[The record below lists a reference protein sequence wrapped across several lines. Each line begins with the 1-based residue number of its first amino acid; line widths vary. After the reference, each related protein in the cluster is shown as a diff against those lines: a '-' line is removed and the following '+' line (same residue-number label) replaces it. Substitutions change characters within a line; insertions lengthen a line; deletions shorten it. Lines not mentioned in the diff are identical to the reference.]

1 MTDSPITFDKGP
13 RPRTSILEDLLDID
27 ARLLAQVARRI
38 RLLQRAA
45 KGRQVLDRELEKQ
58 LWSAFDQMGR
68 QQNLDPRLAR
78 QLFALL
84 GSFGLE
90 AQPQRRAADKPFTLI
105 PRSEAADV
113 DITGP
118 RSRAH
123 TRLLAVLA
131 AATGQPVRLTGVV
144 LSDPLIELVKALNQC
159 GAHLAWADD
168 GLTGSPLEK
177 SSDEFPLMFE
187 DVLVFAGEEPFTLYV
202 LLAMALRDAGRSK
215 FAGGAGLKSL
225 DLRPLDVLLPQLG
238 ARLAPMNPRTR
249 GLPARLESGGRM
261 ASRIE
266 LAPETPPLFAQ
277 AVAISAWSYPD
288 GLRLALSSEPHA
300 AAAQAAALDDA
311 VAVLNLC
318 QVKAQRKGDEYVIP
332 AGKPKLPKAPDLPLD
347 PALSAYV
354 LAIPALAGGFARIA
368 GQLVL
373 PAQVLADFKTLGLAP
388 AFEGGAAVCR
398 NAALSPNQ
406 SLGMGRD
413 PKYLPLALALA
424 LKAGG
429 AVLALPSGPAGTV
442 ARAWVLDLL
451 DRLGVRFEM
460 SDEPGDDKITV
471 TSGPQLPW
479 EGVWTAP
486 DAWTTMGLALVSFIR
501 PGIALDNPGGLA
513 ALWPRF
519 WALFNSLPI
528 ARDLAPAPK
537 EPEKHDTKPR
547 NRRVR
552 VTE

>member
-13 RPRTSILEDLLDID
+13 RPRTTILEDLLDID

-38 RLLQRAA
+38 RLVQRAA
-45 KGRQVLDRELEKQ
+45 KGRQVLDRDLEKQ
-58 LWSAFDQMGR
+58 LWSGFDQMSR

-105 PRSEAADV
+105 PRSESADV

-118 RSRAH
+118 RSRVH

-131 AATGQPVRLTGVV
+131 AATGQPVRLSGVV

-168 GLTGSPLEK
+168 ALTGSPLEK
-177 SSDEFPLMFE
+177 QTDEFPLMFE

-225 DLRPLDVLLPQLG
+225 DLRPLDALLPLLG

-277 AVAISAWSYPD
+277 ALAIAAWSYPE
-288 GLRLALSSEPHA
+288 GLRLALSKEPNA

-311 VAVLNLC
+311 VSVLNLS

-347 PALSAYV
+347 QALSAYV
-354 LAIPALAGGFARIA
+354 LALPAMAGGFARLS
-368 GQLVL
+368 GQLTL
-373 PAQVLADFKTLGLAP
+373 PAQVLADFNALGLAP
-388 AFEGGAAVCR
+388 TFDGGAATCR
-398 NAALSPNQ
+398 NASLSPCQN
-406 SLGMGRD
+406 LGMGRD
-413 PKYLPLALALA
+413 AKYLALALALA

-429 AVLALPSGPAGTV
+429 ATVALPAGPAGTV
-442 ARAWVLDLL
+442 ARAWAVDLL
-451 DRLGVRFEM
+451 DRLGARFDM
-460 SDEPGDDKITV
+460 GDEPGDDTITI
-471 TSGPQLPW
+471 TSGPQMAW

-486 DAWTTMGLALVSFIR
+486 DAWSTMGLALISFIR

-528 ARDLAPAPK
+528 ARDPAPAPK

-552 VTE
+552 ISE

>member
-1 MTDSPITFDKGP
+1 MTDRPITFDKGP
-13 RPRTSILEDLLDID
+13 RPQTTILEDLLDID

-38 RLLQRAA
+38 KLVQRVA

-58 LWSAFDQMGR
+58 LWSAFDQMSR

-90 AQPQRRAADKPFTLI
+90 AQPQRRAADKPFTLV
-105 PRSEAADV
+105 PRSEAADMDV
-113 DITGP
+113 TGP

-131 AATGQPVRLTGVV
+131 AATDQSTRLAGAV

-159 GAHLAWADD
+159 GAHLSWAEDA
-168 GLTGSPLEK
+168 LENSTVGK
-177 SSDEFPLMFE
+177 PKDAFPLKFE
-187 DVLVFAGEEPFTLYV
+187 EVLVFAGEEPFTLYV
-202 LLAMALRDAGRSK
+202 LVAMALRDAGRSK
-215 FAGGAGLKSL
+215 FAGGASLKSL
-225 DLRPLDVLLPQLG
+225 DLRPLDALLPSLG

-277 AVAISAWSYPD
+277 ALAISAWSYPE
-288 GLRLALSSEPHA
+288 GLRIVLSTDARA
-300 AAAQAAALDDA
+300 AEAQAAALDEA
-311 VAVLNLC
+311 VSVLNLC
-318 QVKAQRKGDEYVIP
+318 QVKALRKNDEYVIP
-332 AGKPKLPKAPDLPLD
+332 AAAPKLPKAPALPMD
-347 PALSAYV
+347 PALAAYV
-354 LAIPALAGGFARIA
+354 LAVPAMAGGFARLTGELA
-368 GQLVL
+368 LAA
-373 PAQVLADFKTLGLAP
+373 PVLADFKALGLAP
-388 AFEGGAAVCR
+388 AFEGGAAICR
-398 NAALSPNQ
+398 NAPLNAGQ
-406 SLGMGRD
+406 SLSMGRD
-413 PKYLPLALALA
+413 PRYLPLALALA

-429 AVLALPSGPAGTV
+429 AIVALPSGLAGTV
-442 ARAWVLDLL
+442 SRAWAMDLL
-451 DRLGVRFEM
+451 DRLGATFT
-460 SDEPGDDKITV
+460 STDEPGDDTLV
-471 TSGPQLPW
+471 LTSGPQGAW
-479 EGVWTAP
+479 QGVWTAP
-486 DAWTTMGLALVSFIR
+486 DAWCTLGLALMSFIR

-528 ARDLAPAPK
+528 ARDPAPAPK
-537 EPEKHDTKPR
+537 EPEKHDAKPK

-552 VTE
+552 VSG

>member
-225 DLRPLDVLLPQLG
+225 DLRPLDALLPLLG

-277 AVAISAWSYPD
+277 ALAISAWSYPD
-288 GLRLALSSEPHA
+288 GLRLALSSEPYA

-354 LAIPALAGGFARIA
+354 LAIPAMAGGFARIT

-373 PAQVLADFKTLGLAP
+373 PAQVLADFKALGLAP
-388 AFEGGAAVCR
+388 AFEGGAALCR
-398 NAALSPNQ
+398 NAALSPCQ
-406 SLGMGRD
+406 KLGMGRD

-429 AVLALPSGPAGTV
+429 ATLALPTGPAGTV
-442 ARAWVLDLL
+442 ARAWAMDLL
-451 DRLGVRFEM
+451 DRLGARFDM
-460 SDEPGDDKITV
+460 GDEPGDDCLTV

-486 DAWTTMGLALVSFIR
+486 DPWTTMGLALISFIR

-528 ARDLAPAPK
+528 ARDIAPAPK

-552 VTE
+552 VSE